1 MKSNNHLLLLPLL
14 AFCVFSAPLL
24 SAQKTTYRT
33 IKVKGKV
40 TLAAARKP
48 LRKDQKFNANDAL
61 VFGSA
66 TDFVIAIDD
75 KTAAFLL
82 QPDAPLRTYRVK
94 PLNLTVNTKPGYIL
108 TDLQLRQFLNENDS
122 LLLLDGR
129 FSLLL
134 GKDAFPMDEKHFFYL
149 QYLWKGDTIN
159 KRLGHRGD
167 TLVIDEKELYKVD
180 GKPIDPTEV
189 SNTCFLRYFDAA
201 TQESIAYPDMVQPIY
216 IINTPEADLKTEIG
230 ILMDA
235 TKGQEEHS
243 RMLQIDNYLVRFYGK
258 AGEWELVRWFK
269 ALDK

>member
-1 MKSNNHLLLLPLL
+1 MKSNNHLILLPLL
-14 AFCVFSAPLL
+14 AFCVFSASLL
-24 SAQKTTYRT
+24 YAQTTTYRT
-33 IKVKGKV
+33 IKTKGKV
-40 TLAAARKP
+40 TFVATGKP
-48 LRKDQKFNANDAL
+48 LNKGQKFNTTNAL
-61 VFGSA
+61 AFGSA

-82 QPDAPLRTYRVK
+82 QPDASLRTYRVK

-180 GKPIDPTEV
+180 GKSIDPKEV
-189 SNTCFLRYFDAA
+189 SSACFLRYFNAA
-201 TQESIAYPDMVQPIY
+201 TQESIAYPDMVQPVY
-216 IINTPEADLKTEIG
+216 IIKIPERGLKEEVR
-230 ILMDA
+230 ILLNA

-243 RMLQIDNYLVRFYGK
+243 RMLQVDNYLVRFYGK
-258 AGEWELVRWFK
+258 AGEWELVRYVK
-269 ALDK
+269 ILDK